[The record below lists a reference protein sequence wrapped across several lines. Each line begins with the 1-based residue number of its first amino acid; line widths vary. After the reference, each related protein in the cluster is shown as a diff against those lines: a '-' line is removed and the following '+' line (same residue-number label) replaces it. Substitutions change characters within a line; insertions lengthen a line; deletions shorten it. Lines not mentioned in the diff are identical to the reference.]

1 MNKNVHENNNPYNTK
16 KKISISKIFIYIFL
30 TSYSL
35 VTLVPF
41 IWTILTSIK
50 PQAEI
55 SAANTIL
62 PNTFTFEAYKTI
74 FASNLPL
81 WVVNS
86 TIVCAGATILNLV
99 FNTMAGYS
107 LARIEFK
114 GRNAL
119 FSLLMALIM
128 VPSQVTMIPTYIIVS
143 KLGLINTNTGIII
156 ISAINISYIFM
167 MRQFFINFPK
177 EIEEA
182 AALDGLSKI
191 KTFFRIVI
199 PTAKPALATQA
210 IFIFMG
216 TWNDFM
222 KPLLYMSSE
231 KKYLLTQGLNALA
244 KTFKNSTAWN
254 IIMAGAVVSI
264 IPIFI
269 AYLLLNKYFI
279 NVNDQTGGLK

>member
-35 VTLVPF
+35 MTLVPF

-62 PNTFTFEAYKTI
+62 PNTITFEAYRTI

>member
-62 PNTFTFEAYKTI
+62 PNTVTFEAYKTI